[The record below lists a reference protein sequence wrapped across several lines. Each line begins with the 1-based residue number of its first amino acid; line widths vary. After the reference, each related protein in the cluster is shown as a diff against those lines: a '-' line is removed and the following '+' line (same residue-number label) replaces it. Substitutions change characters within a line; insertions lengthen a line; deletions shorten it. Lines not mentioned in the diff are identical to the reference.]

1 MCVKNRLNE
10 LEGRMTNLAILVVR
24 MLKTFKYS
32 PLNIPIINQIIRS
45 SSSIGAN
52 YREANVAESLKAKR
66 YILKISRKEAKETA
80 HWLILLKETN
90 PEHINKIQKIEDE
103 LTQLS
108 KILTTII
115 KKLS

>member
-1 MCVKNRLNE
+1 MFDGERLNQ
-10 LEGRMTNLAILVVR
+10 LEKRMTSFAVLVVR
-24 MLKTFKYS
+24 MLKKFKYT

-90 PEHINKIQKIEDE
+90 PEHIEKIKQTEEE